1 MYLKLAVFYE
11 KYDTLVVKCRFY
23 GQGVKE
29 IHKMTER
36 ETFNNLIA
44 DLESGKVR
52 VAEYADGE
60 WKVNS
65 WVKEGILAGFRLGKL
80 TDMSEGQFP
89 FFDKDTIPVRAFT
102 AENGVRIVPGGSSV
116 RVGAYLAPSVIMM
129 PPAYV
134 NIGAYVDEGTMI
146 DSHALVGS
154 CAQVGKH
161 VHLSAASQLGGVL
174 EPVGALPVIIEDNVF
189 IGGNCGIYEGTIV
202 KKNAVIGTGVII
214 NASTAI
220 FDSTTGEYIRANDNG
235 QIVVP
240 EGAVVVAGS
249 RPMSKGPGA
258 EMGIHLYCPVIVK
271 YRDEKTSGSIT
282 LEDMLR

>member
-1 MYLKLAVFYE
+1 MMTE
-11 KYDTLVVKCRFY
+11 KDRFY
-23 GQGVKE
+23 Q
-29 IHKMTER
+29 T
-36 ETFNNLIA
+36 IA
-44 DLESGKVR
+44 DLEAGRIR
-52 VAEYADGE
+52 VAEKIGGD

-65 WVKEGILAGFRLGKL
+65 WVKEVILSGFRLGKL
-80 TDMSEGQFP
+80 VDMTQGQFS
-89 FFDKDTIPVRAFT
+89 FFDKDTIPTRMFN
-102 AENGVRIVPGGSSV
+102 EQSGVRIVPGGSSV
-116 RVGAYLAPSVIMM
+116 RAGAYLAPSVIMM

-146 DSHALVGS
+146 DSHVLVGS

-202 KKNAVIGTGVII
+202 KENAVIGTGVII

-220 FDSTTGEYIRANDNG
+220 FDATTGEYIRANENG

-240 EGAVVVAGS
+240 AGAVVVAGS
-249 RPMSKGPGA
+249 RPISKGPGA
-258 EMGIHLYCPVIVK
+258 EQGIHLYCPVIVK
-271 YRDEKTSGSIT
+271 YRDQKTAGSIT

>member
-1 MYLKLAVFYE
+1 MNDIE
-11 KYDTLVVKCRFY
+11 RFN
-23 GQGVKE
+23 Q
-29 IHKMTER
+29 T
-36 ETFNNLIA
+36 IA

-52 VAEYADGE
+52 VAEKVNGE

-65 WVKEGILAGFRLGKL
+65 WVKEVILSGFRLGKL
-80 TDMSEGQFP
+80 TDMSQGQFS
-89 FFDKDTIPVRAFT
+89 FFDKDTIPTRKFT
-102 AENGVRIVPGGSSV
+102 AENGVRI
-116 RVGAYLAPSVIMM
+116 GAF
-129 PPAYV
+129 
-134 NIGAYVDEGTMI
+134 VDEGTMI

-202 KKNAVIGTGVII
+202 KQNAVIGTGVII
-214 NASTAI
+214 NASTALY
-220 FDSTTGEYIRANDNG
+220 DATTGEYIRANENG

-249 RPMSKGPGA
+249 RPISKGPGA
-258 EMGIHLYCPVIVK
+258 EAGIHLYCPVIVK
-271 YRDEKTSGSIT
+271 YRDAKTSGSIT